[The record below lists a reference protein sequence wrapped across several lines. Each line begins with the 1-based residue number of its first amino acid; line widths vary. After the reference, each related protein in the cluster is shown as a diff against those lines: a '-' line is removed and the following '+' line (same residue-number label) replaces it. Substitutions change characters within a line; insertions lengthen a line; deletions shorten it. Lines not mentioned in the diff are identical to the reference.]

1 MDSQDYMKISVP
13 ELQIRNEIS
22 EYGCI
27 SFARFMNL
35 ALYHPDGGYYTQL
48 YRKAY
53 TQDFY
58 TSPVTHPSFGA
69 LITLQIF
76 HFWELLGS
84 PKNFIILELGSG
96 RGELA
101 DVIKHTSRQLPNDF
115 HTSIEYIKFD
125 KLLDPNLEQNQK
137 LPEQITGCILSNE
150 LLDSFPVHRFEIT
163 NDGPKE
169 ICVTVNNDGRLVE
182 TLSDITETNMR
193 SYIKYFGSFLNIGSQ
208 GEVNLELEKWVEL
221 ISNILSKG
229 FVLTIDY
236 GYEKSELSDNN
247 LSSGTLQTYRNHCNG
262 FSTLSKIGETDIT
275 SDVNFTYLNQITVKH
290 GFNTI
295 QMIDQ
300 KTFLE
305 SLGFHNLLQRLR
317 NLNIPRRE
325 LMQNQFSML
334 ALTSKNG
341 FGEFKVLIHERETS
355 TLSKDLANKKKEF
368 SSDLIEVP
376 LMNKSNIDLLS
387 AKYPHSNWQPTT
399 YESFYQ

>member
-1 MDSQDYMKISVP
+1 MKISPP
-13 ELQIRNEIS
+13 ELQIRSEIS

-27 SFARFMNL
+27 SFARFMDL
-35 ALYHPDGGYYTQL
+35 ALYHPDGGFYTQA
-48 YRKAY
+48 YRKPY
-53 TQDFY
+53 TEDFY

-76 HFWELLGS
+76 HFWEILGS
-84 PKNFIILELGSG
+84 PKNFIILEIGSG

-101 DVIKHTSRQLPNDF
+101 DVIEHTSRQLPNDF
-115 HTSIEYIKFD
+115 YTSIEYIKFD
-125 KLLDPNLEQNQK
+125 KLLDPNLELNQK
-137 LPEQITGCILSNE
+137 FPQQITGCILSNE

-169 ICVTVNNDGRLVE
+169 ICVTVDKNDRLVE
-182 TLSDITETNMR
+182 TLSEITETNMI
-193 SYIKYFGSFLNIGSQ
+193 SYIKLFGNGLNIGSQ
-208 GEVNLELEKWVEL
+208 GEVNLELKKWVKM

-236 GYEKSELSDNN
+236 GYEKNELSKNKI
-247 LSSGTLQTYRNHCNG
+247 SSGTLQTYRNHCNG

-275 SDVNFTYLNQITVKH
+275 SDVNFTYLNEITLNH

-295 QMIDQ
+295 QMINQ

-305 SLGFHNLLQRLR
+305 SLGFNNLLERLR
-317 NLNIPRRE
+317 NLNIPRQE

-334 ALTSKNG
+334 ELTSTKG
-341 FGEFKVLIHERETS
+341 FGEFKVLIQEKDTF
-355 TLSKDLANKKKEF
+355 TINKDLENKKKKF
-368 SSDLIEVP
+368 TSDLIDVP

-387 AKYPHSNWQPTT
+387 AKYPHSNWQPNT

>member
-1 MDSQDYMKISVP
+1 MKISPP
-13 ELQIRNEIS
+13 ELQIRSEIS

-27 SFARFMNL
+27 SFARFMDL
-35 ALYHPDGGYYTQL
+35 ALYHPNGGYYTQA

-58 TSPVTHPSFGA
+58 TSPITHPSFGA

-76 HFWELLGS
+76 HFWQILGS
-84 PKNFIILELGSG
+84 PKNFIILEIGSG

-115 HTSIEYIKFD
+115 STSIEYIKFD
-125 KLLDPNLEQNQK
+125 KLLDPNFEQKQK
-137 LPEQITGCILSNE
+137 FPQQITGCILSNE

-169 ICVTVNNDGRLVE
+169 ICVTVDNDDRLVE
-182 TLSDITETNMR
+182 TLSEITETNMS
-193 SYIKYFGSFLNIGSQ
+193 SYIKLFGNGLKIGSQ
-208 GEVNLELEKWVEL
+208 GEVNLELKKWVKM
-221 ISNILSKG
+221 ISNVLSKG

-236 GYEKSELSDNN
+236 GYEKTELSDYQ

-275 SDVNFTYLNQITVKH
+275 SDVNFTYLNELTLKH

-305 SLGFHNLLQRLR
+305 SLGFHNLLERLR

-334 ALTSKNG
+334 ELTSTKG
-341 FGEFKVLIHERETS
+341 FGEFKVLIQEKNTS
-355 TLSKDLANKKKEF
+355 TISKDLENKKRQF
-368 SSDLIEVP
+368 TSDLIDVP

>member
-1 MDSQDYMKISVP
+1 MKISPP
-13 ELQIRNEIS
+13 ELQIRSEIS

-27 SFARFMNL
+27 SFARFMDL
-35 ALYHPDGGYYTQL
+35 ALYHPDGGFYTQA

-53 TQDFY
+53 TEDFY
-58 TSPVTHPSFGA
+58 TSAVTHPSFGA

-76 HFWELLGS
+76 HFWEILGS
-84 PKNFIILELGSG
+84 PKNFIILEIGSG

-101 DVIKHTSRQLPNDF
+101 DVIEHTSRQLPNDF
-115 HTSIEYIKFD
+115 YTSIEYIKFD
-125 KLLDPNLEQNQK
+125 KLLDPHLELNQK
-137 LPEQITGCILSNE
+137 FPQQITGCILSNE

-169 ICVTVNNDGRLVE
+169 ICVTVDKNDRLVE
-182 TLSDITETNMR
+182 TLSEITETNMI
-193 SYIKYFGSFLNIGSQ
+193 SYIKLFGNGLNIGSQ
-208 GEVNLELEKWVEL
+208 GEVNLELKKWVKM

-236 GYEKSELSDNN
+236 GYEKTELSKNKI
-247 LSSGTLQTYRNHCNG
+247 SSGTLQTYRNHCNG

-275 SDVNFTYLNQITVKH
+275 SDVNFTYLNEITLNH

-295 QMIDQ
+295 QMINQ

-305 SLGFHNLLQRLR
+305 SLGFNNLLERLR
-317 NLNIPRRE
+317 NLNIPRQE

-334 ALTSKNG
+334 ELTSTKG
-341 FGEFKVLIHERETS
+341 FGEFKVLIQEKDTF
-355 TLSKDLANKKKEF
+355 TINKDLENKKKKF
-368 SSDLIEVP
+368 TSDLIDVP

-387 AKYPHSNWQPTT
+387 AKYPHSNWQPNT

>member
-1 MDSQDYMKISVP
+1 MKISP
-13 ELQIRNEIS
+13 AELQIRSEIS
-22 EYGCI
+22 EHGHI
-27 SFARFMNL
+27 SFARFMDL
-35 ALYHPDGGYYTQL
+35 ALYHPNGGYYTQA
-48 YRKAY
+48 YRKPY

-58 TSPVTHPSFGA
+58 TSPITHPSFGA

-76 HFWELLGS
+76 HFWKILGS
-84 PKNFIILELGSG
+84 PKNFIILEIGSG

-115 HTSIEYIKFD
+115 YTAIEYMKFD
-125 KLLDPNLEQNQK
+125 KLLDPNFEQNQK
-137 LPEQITGCILSNE
+137 FPHQITGCILSNE

-169 ICVTVNNDGRLVE
+169 ICVTVDNDNRLVE
-182 TLSDITETNMR
+182 TLSEMTETNMS
-193 SYIKYFGSFLNIGSQ
+193 SYIKLFSNGLDIGSQ
-208 GEVNLELEKWVEL
+208 GEVNLELKKWVKM

-236 GYEKSELSDNN
+236 GYEKTELSKNKI
-247 LSSGTLQTYRNHCNG
+247 SSGTLQTYRNHCNG

-275 SDVNFTYLNQITVKH
+275 SDVNFTYLNEITLNH

-295 QMIDQ
+295 QMINQ

-305 SLGFHNLLQRLR
+305 SLGFNNLLERLR
-317 NLNIPRRE
+317 NLNIPRQE

-334 ALTSKNG
+334 ELTSTKG
-341 FGEFKVLIHERETS
+341 FGEFKVLIQEKDTF
-355 TLSKDLANKKKEF
+355 TINKDLENKKKKF
-368 SSDLIEVP
+368 TSDLIDVP

>member
-1 MDSQDYMKISVP
+1 MKISPP
-13 ELQIRNEIS
+13 ELQIRSEIS
-22 EYGCI
+22 EFGCI
-27 SFARFMNL
+27 SFARFMDL
-35 ALYHPDGGYYTQL
+35 ALYHPDGGFYTQA
-48 YRKAY
+48 YRKPY
-53 TQDFY
+53 TEDFY

-76 HFWELLGS
+76 HFWEILGS
-84 PKNFIILELGSG
+84 PKNFIILEIGSG

-101 DVIKHTSRQLPNDF
+101 DVIEHTSRQLPNDF
-115 HTSIEYIKFD
+115 YTSIEYIKFD
-125 KLLDPNLEQNQK
+125 KLLDQNLELNQK
-137 LPEQITGCILSNE
+137 FPQQITGCVLSNE

-169 ICVTVNNDGRLVE
+169 ICVTVDKNDRLVE
-182 TLSDITETNMR
+182 TLSEITETNMI
-193 SYIKYFGSFLNIGSQ
+193 SYIKLFGNGLNIGSQ
-208 GEVNLELEKWVEL
+208 GEVNLELKKWVKM

-236 GYEKSELSDNN
+236 GYEKNELSQNKI
-247 LSSGTLQTYRNHCNG
+247 SSGTLQTYRNHCNG

-275 SDVNFTYLNQITVKH
+275 SNVNFTYLNEITLNH

-295 QMIDQ
+295 QMINQ

-305 SLGFHNLLQRLR
+305 SLGFNNLLERLR
-317 NLNIPRRE
+317 NLNIPRQE

-334 ALTSKNG
+334 ELTSTKG
-341 FGEFKVLIHERETS
+341 FGEFKVLIQEKDTS
-355 TLSKDLANKKKEF
+355 TINKDLENKKKKF
-368 SSDLIEVP
+368 TSDLIDVP

-387 AKYPHSNWQPTT
+387 AKYPHSNWQPNT

>member
-1 MDSQDYMKISVP
+1 MKISPP
-13 ELQIRNEIS
+13 ELQIRSEIS

-27 SFARFMNL
+27 SFARFMDL
-35 ALYHPDGGYYTQL
+35 ALYHPNGGYYTQA

-58 TSPVTHPSFGA
+58 TSPITHPSFGA

-76 HFWELLGS
+76 HFWQILGS
-84 PKNFIILELGSG
+84 PKNFIILEIGSG

-115 HTSIEYIKFD
+115 STSIEYIKFD
-125 KLLDPNLEQNQK
+125 KLLDPNFEQKQK
-137 LPEQITGCILSNE
+137 FPQQITGCILSNE

-169 ICVTVNNDGRLVE
+169 ICVTVDNDDRLVE
-182 TLSDITETNMR
+182 TLSEITETNMS
-193 SYIKYFGSFLNIGSQ
+193 SYIKLFGNGLKIGSQ
-208 GEVNLELEKWVEL
+208 GEVNLELKKWVKM
-221 ISNILSKG
+221 ISNVLSKG

-236 GYEKSELSDNN
+236 GYEKTELSDYQ

-275 SDVNFTYLNQITVKH
+275 SDVNFTYLNELTLKH

-305 SLGFHNLLQRLR
+305 SLGFHNLLERLR

-334 ALTSKNG
+334 ELTSTKG
-341 FGEFKVLIHERETS
+341 FGEFKVLILEKNNS
-355 TLSKDLANKKKEF
+355 TICKDLENKKRQF
-368 SSDLIEVP
+368 TSDLIDVP

>member
-1 MDSQDYMKISVP
+1 MKISPP
-13 ELQIRNEIS
+13 ELQIRSEIS

-27 SFARFMNL
+27 SFARFMDL
-35 ALYHPDGGYYTQL
+35 ALYHPDGGFYTQA

-53 TQDFY
+53 TEDFY
-58 TSPVTHPSFGA
+58 TSAVTHPSFGA

-76 HFWELLGS
+76 HFWEILGS
-84 PKNFIILELGSG
+84 PKNFIILEIGSG

-101 DVIKHTSRQLPNDF
+101 DVIEHTSRQLPNDF
-115 HTSIEYIKFD
+115 YTSIEYIKFD
-125 KLLDPNLEQNQK
+125 KLLDPNLELNQK
-137 LPEQITGCILSNE
+137 FPQQITGCILSNE

-169 ICVTVNNDGRLVE
+169 ICVTVDKNDRLVE
-182 TLSDITETNMR
+182 TLSEITETNMI
-193 SYIKYFGSFLNIGSQ
+193 SYIKLFGNGLNIGSQ
-208 GEVNLELEKWVEL
+208 GEVNLELKKWVKM

-236 GYEKSELSDNN
+236 GYEKTELSKNKI
-247 LSSGTLQTYRNHCNG
+247 SSGTLQTYRNHCNG

-275 SDVNFTYLNQITVKH
+275 SDVNFTYLNEITLNH

-295 QMIDQ
+295 QMINQ

-305 SLGFHNLLQRLR
+305 SLGFNNLLERLR
-317 NLNIPRRE
+317 NLNIPRQE

-334 ALTSKNG
+334 ELTSTKG
-341 FGEFKVLIHERETS
+341 FGEFKVLIQEKDTF
-355 TLSKDLANKKKEF
+355 TINKDLENKKKKF
-368 SSDLIEVP
+368 TSDLIDVP

-387 AKYPHSNWQPTT
+387 AKYPHSNWQPNT